1 MDDISSEFNYKSDY
15 SDTRTIKITASNSTG
30 NEEILNNLEEINT
43 DILVRNAMDIYLKKH
58 KLDLTLLPNKKIK
71 LSDLTQVSTSTLSE
85 VKTSTYS
92 KNSDKS
98 QDENSLSLNK
108 LDDDCGF
115 EEVEDEDLDTSF
127 ETDYI
132 VLENTN
138 FSVSEKRSRKKREPS
153 LKLQQKLNNA
163 DLELIVNCVCK
174 SNARISI
181 ADVKKDNY
189 VDKILKVELLDTNTV

>member
-71 LSDLTQVSTSTLSE
+71 LSDLTQVSTSALSE